1 MGDTRRVD
9 AGAEPFLAEHVRRFN
24 AAVDSGDFK
33 PLVELF
39 ADDAE
44 LSFVGVPVG
53 PFVGREAIEAAYAA
67 QPPGDQLDV
76 TSVADEGEGT
86 YAERFAWRGGGTGT
100 MRVAL
105 RDGRIARLEVAF
117 D

>member
-9 AGAEPFLAEHVRRFN
+9 AAAEAFLAEHVRRFN
-24 AAVDSGDFK
+24 AAVERGDFT

-39 ADDAE
+39 AVDAE
-44 LSFVGVPVG
+44 LSFVGVPAG
-53 PFVGREAIEAAYAA
+53 PFLGRGAIQAAYAA
-67 QPPGDQLDV
+67 QPPDDQLDV
-76 TSVADEGEGT
+76 TSVAEEGEGMYT
-86 YAERFAWRGGGTGT
+86 ERFAWRRGGTGT
-100 MRVAL
+100 MRVTL